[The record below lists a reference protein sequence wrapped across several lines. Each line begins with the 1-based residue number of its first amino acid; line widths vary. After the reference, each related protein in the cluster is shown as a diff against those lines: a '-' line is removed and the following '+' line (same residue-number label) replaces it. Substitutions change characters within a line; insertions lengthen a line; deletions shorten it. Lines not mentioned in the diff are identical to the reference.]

1 MKNLKVKDVMTSE
14 VLFVEAPGKKSDAI
28 KLLCKHQI
36 SGLPVVK
43 KDTKKLVGIVTRK
56 NIFDHIHEDQ
66 IAMLMTKDPVSV
78 GPETPVKDAVSIMED
93 KKLRRLPVVKGGALV
108 GILTCM
114 DVLKL
119 IEKEGSELPVE
130 SFIKGPCV
138 PVYEG
143 TPLRVVAT
151 VLGLSGSYALPVLDA
166 QSRIVGL
173 VTDLDLFGLT
183 STDTRTVMSTMG
195 LGNDEDAWNYDGVRN
210 LMRLYYEISETEL
223 PKIPV
228 SKAMVKD
235 LVTVSKKT
243 SVSEAARLMREKN
256 FRQLPVTDSSGK
268 LQALLYDMD
277 LISVLLG

>member
-1 MKNLKVKDVMTSE
+1 MTRE

-28 KLLCKHQI
+28 KLLCEHQI

-43 KDTKKLVGIVTRK
+43 KDTKKLVGIVTRR

-78 GPETPVKDAVSIMED
+78 GPDVSVRDAVAIMEER
-93 KKLRRLPVVKGGALV
+93 KLRRLPVETGGALV

-119 IEKEGSELPVE
+119 IEREGSELPVE
-130 SFIKGPCV
+130 TFIKGPCV
-138 PVYEG
+138 PVYEL

-151 VLGLSGSYALPVLDA
+151 VFELSGAYALPVLDA
-166 QSRIVGL
+166 RSRLVGL

-195 LGNDEDAWNYDGVRN
+195 LGDDEDAWNYDGLRN
-210 LMRLYYEISETEL
+210 LMRLYYEISEVEL
-223 PKIPV
+223 PNLPV
-228 SKAMVKD
+228 KKVMVRD
-235 LVTVSKKT
+235 PVTVSKKT

-256 FRQLPVTDSSGK
+256 FRQLPVTDSSGR